1 MGSQK
6 LRVWTWS
13 ATFVTSIPWDMGT
26 STVSMGKSLFPLLWS
41 LFQSRSF
48 NCTWLVHVRWKKRI
62 NPRWWWGEPM
72 AMQPAIARQNGRGVW
87 LYNSPPATASQ
98 ICSKEATK
106 RAVHSTDRNS
116 TRSHIS
122 GSRGYESNQV
132 RSLLIFYSY
141 CKYGNQINHAVLWR
155 GTTRNQDSRGIRPRG
170 VNRIYQAQGEPW
182 GSSVA
187 WVLSRKW
194 FLVSIQLW
202 TDQAKRGLNNV
213 GQVNPKRLLFK
224 QKVLW
229 PASRDIQV
237 VKPGKCGRRGPASRL
252 TNVWNGH
259 PAGPCLRWGDA
270 SGGMGSDSDRALQP
284 RGGVR

>member
-1 MGSQK
+1 MVAS
-6 LRVWTWS
+6 
-13 ATFVTSIPWDMGT
+13 
-26 STVSMGKSLFPLLWS
+26 
-41 LFQSRSF
+41 
-48 NCTWLVHVRWKKRI
+48 
-62 NPRWWWGEPM
+62 EPM

-132 RSLLIFYSY
+132 CSLLIFYSY

-155 GTTRNQDSRGIRPRG
+155 GMTRNQDSRGIRPRG

-229 PASRDIQV
+229 PASRGH
-237 VKPGKCGRRGPASRL
+237 PGCKTWQMWTARTSRPPHKCLKQTRRCL
-252 TNVWNGH
+252 WWNGLW
-259 PAGPCLRWGDA
+259 LRWGTA
-270 SGGMGSDSDRALQP
+270 TP
-284 RGGVR
+284 RRSKLMW